1 MLPADDLF
9 RVKATEQLLDKLY
22 NMGIITSRENIQVA
36 EKISVSAFCRRRLA
50 VMLCSLKFAET
61 MKEAITFIEQGHIRI
76 GTETVTQPAL
86 LVTRQLEDHVGW
98 VDNSSIKKKI
108 LTYNDKLDDY
118 DLMN

>member
-1 MLPADDLF
+1 
-9 RVKATEQLLDKLY
+9 
-22 NMGIITSRENIQVA
+22 
-36 EKISVSAFCRRRLA
+36 
-50 VMLCSLKFAET
+50 

-76 GTETVTQPAL
+76 GTEAITQPAF

-108 LTYNDKLDDY
+108 LKYNEKLDDY